1 MSQITSSL
9 NISDYTSFAQLK
21 KKVKSYLNEINCS
34 DFKISNFSK
43 GLVITLVMVLEE
55 LLSDCLKHVVKNET
69 DGLYKITPLILN
81 TVINDG
87 SKYAFM
93 LKYIKTFNSKLRF
106 NDSIFFNIKKVLDNL
121 ESKYGTKLMI
131 TVDSAN
137 LVSYIILSLQ
147 YELVDLSVRMV
158 RYSKKRTLNIN
169 ALKSSSGFIF
179 SEDIKS
185 KVELKLDSIDEDKEK
200 IEVEEE
206 EVEVEAEVE
215 EDEEE
220 EEDD

>member
-21 KKVKSYLNEINCS
+21 KKVKSYLTEINCS

-43 GLVITLVMVLEE
+43 GLVITLVLVLEE

-131 TVDSAN
+131 SVDSAN
-137 LVSYIILSLQ
+137 LVSYIILTLQ

-185 KVELKLDSIDEDKEK
+185 KVELKLDSIDEEKEK

-206 EVEVEAEVE
+206 EVEAEVE

-220 EEDD
+220 EDD

>member
-220 EEDD
+220 EDD

>member
-206 EVEVEAEVE
+206 EVEAEVE

-220 EEDD
+220 EDD